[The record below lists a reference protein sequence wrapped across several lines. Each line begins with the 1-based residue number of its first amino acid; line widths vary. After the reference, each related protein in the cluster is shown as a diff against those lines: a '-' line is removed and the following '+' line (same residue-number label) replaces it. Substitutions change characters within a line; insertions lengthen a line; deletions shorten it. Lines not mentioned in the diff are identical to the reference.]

1 MTDESLFII
10 TGVLLSFLGV
20 LLLILKLRGEPET
33 NTYGKAARAQ
43 AIVLPIGLIISGLI
57 MIIKNI

>member
-1 MTDESLFII
+1 MTNELLLVI
-10 TGVLLSFLGV
+10 TGVLLFFLGV

-43 AIVLPIGLIISGLI
+43 AIVLSIGLIISGLI
-57 MIIKNI
+57 MAIKNI